1 MSDNT
6 NPVIFTLTVTLIN
19 NVPDFNYTQDGKAV
33 TGSVVANKSEVICYQ
48 LVDQTGKELK
58 FIGAA
63 FDTPFDNV
71 IDSVRVSADGLQLEL
86 LDLDK
91 TPGKTGFRFILSSH
105 GSSLLIS
112 SPDPQVVNRGDEN

>member
-1 MSDNT
+1 MPKSTVD
-6 NPVIFTLTVTLIN
+6 FTLTVTLKN
-19 NVPDFNYTQDGKAV
+19 NVPDFNYTQNGLPV
-33 TGSVVANKSEVICYQ
+33 TGSVVANESEIIRYL

-71 IDSVRVSADGLQLEL
+71 IDNVNVSENGLELQL

-91 TPGKTGFRFILSSH
+91 TPGKTGFRFILSSI
-105 GSSLLIS
+105 GSNLLIS
-112 SPDPQVVNRGDEN
+112 SPDPQVVNRGQD